1 MINWVSVIAAAFVP
15 LIVGFIWYNPK
26 VMGTKW
32 MELSGVTPE
41 SAKESNMVKVFGIS
55 LVCSFILAFIIPTF
69 TIHQMGFQSMMM
81 GAPDLQNATSDTSIW
96 YNGLMTKY
104 ADNYRTFKH
113 GALHG
118 TLVGLFLVMPVLV
131 TNSLF
136 ERKSVK
142 LAFINVAY
150 WTISIA
156 LMGGIVCQKW

>member
-1 MINWVSVIAAAFVP
+1 
-15 LIVGFIWYNPK
+15 
-26 VMGTKW
+26 
-32 MELSGVTPE
+32 
-41 SAKESNMVKVFGIS
+41 
-55 LVCSFILAFIIPTF
+55 
-69 TIHQMGFQSMMM
+69 MMM

-113 GALHG
+113 GAFHG

-136 ERKSVK
+136 ERKSMK